1 MKTTSFTSPAPETD
15 KLANSQDYIVPRLL
29 NVQEHREE
37 IPKMWKYIRHLEV
50 LCPPSDPRLRLDWSP
65 PRVPLKRHW
74 INARKEKRFVALSYT
89 WAESVDED
97 KTHERYAV
105 QARDKARYFPCKV
118 RDCVFERIL
127 EYMRVHEIF
136 FLWIDRYCIAQKACG
151 VHHCKHK
158 KCATKRKALHASD
171 LVYGKSEFPVALLGR
186 QMKQE
191 QDMRLLAK
199 IMGGRLVVGGID
211 GAQLST
217 KTSQKEVR
225 GALTLLYDI
234 TSDKWWTRAWTF
246 QENYRSST
254 KMTLLIHHPS
264 NLERTKREFADVF
277 GYVPGELSIQSTSF
291 FKHTTLLCQAA
302 LAAGMESEMVHLIL
316 HAAGRYS
323 ILLHESE
330 SMTSRIIA
338 DLQFKEVTV
347 ESDILAIIANCCT
360 YPVRLDVKSL
370 DKENLSVNILALRL
384 LNGEV
389 FNNGRGR
396 NQDLTRPTPTTE
408 RFIFPQFEAPPKH
421 HRLTYNK
428 HCRFDDVYLT
438 SAGVKTTGHLWKLE
452 KLIRTDE
459 LLPEPLRLKPSE
471 PTLVMRDR
479 LKQLVNVLRDN
490 DAQFLARKIDHFIRY
505 NDWNLPLK
513 PLTISKFSH
522 LWVLT
527 MIQEVIA
534 AMKDGKVLRL
544 GRLYGSPTNETP
556 QISAL
561 FIYNHDDHREPF
573 GPSDYVFTSLRPKT
587 VDDKQRN
594 YNDLHRH
601 VSIEVEVA
609 GPADPLPR
617 LYFKQWMPGSCFF
630 SGCPRR
636 KVVFPWPDIL

>member
-1 MKTTSFTSPAPETD
+1 
-15 KLANSQDYIVPRLL
+15 
-29 NVQEHREE
+29 
-37 IPKMWKYIRHLEV
+37 MWKYIRHLEV
-50 LCPPSDPRLRLDWSP
+50 LCPPSDPAMRLDWP
-65 PRVPLKRHW
+65 QGRVPLRRHW

-89 WAESVDED
+89 WEESDDED

-127 EYMRVHEIF
+127 EYMRVHDIF
-136 FLWIDRYCIAQKACG
+136 YLWIDRYCIAQRACKA
-151 VHHCKHK
+151 HHCKHK

-171 LVYGKSEFPVALLGR
+171 LVYGNSQFPVALLGR
-186 QMKQE
+186 EMNQI
-191 QDMRLLAK
+191 QDVRLLAK

-211 GAQLST
+211 GARLSR
-217 KTSQKEVR
+217 KTSREEVR
-225 GALTLLYDI
+225 GALALLDAI

-246 QENYRSST
+246 QENYRGGT
-254 KMTLLIHHPS
+254 RMTLLIHHSPDF
-264 NLERTKREFADVF
+264 EKTKREFGDVF

-291 FKHTTLLCQAA
+291 FKHTTLLCLAA
-302 LAAGMESEMVHLIL
+302 LEESLEIGMVHRIL
-316 HAAGRYS
+316 RAAGRYS
-323 ILLHESE
+323 ILLHKSE

-338 DLQFKEVTV
+338 DLQFKEATV
-347 ESDILAIIANCCT
+347 ASDILAIIANCCT

-370 DKENLSVNILALRL
+370 DKEDISVNILALRL

-389 FNNGRGR
+389 FHNGRGR
-396 NQDLTRPTPTTE
+396 NQYLTRPKRTTE
-408 RFIFPQFEAPPKH
+408 RFFFSQFEAPPNH

-438 SAGVKTTGHLWKLE
+438 STGVETTGHLWKLE

-459 LLPEPLRLKPSE
+459 LLPGPLRLKPSKR
-471 PTLVMRDR
+471 TLITRDR
-479 LKQLVNVLRDN
+479 LTQLRDMLRDN
-490 DAQFLARKIDHFIRY
+490 GAQFLAEKIDHFIRY
-505 NDWNLPLK
+505 NDWNSPLR
-513 PLTISKFSH
+513 PLTRSGFSRH
-522 LWVLT
+522 WVST

-534 AMKDGKVLRL
+534 AMEDGKVLRL

-556 QISAL
+556 QSSAL
-561 FIYNHDDHREPF
+561 FIYKDDAHREPF
-573 GPSDYVFTSLRPKT
+573 GPSDYAFTVLRPKS
-587 VDDKQRN
+587 VDDKLRN

-601 VSIEVEVA
+601 VSIQVEVA
-609 GPADPLPR
+609 GLADSLPR